1 MKVQDAR
8 RMPRRVQAP
17 NSQTP
22 IEGCWRAGRLRHFRV
37 FYQMACGSLTLPAA
51 SRLSAWRLERSLC
64 APAPFDHGSP
74 VLARFETFKLGPSHC
89 PGMEYRGDWSWAM
102 LPLPLWPKRPKSTP
116 PRQSAPIVLR
126 KLTIDCI
133 FRS

>member
-1 MKVQDAR
+1 
-8 RMPRRVQAP
+8 
-17 NSQTP
+17 
-22 IEGCWRAGRLRHFRV
+22 RLRHFRV

-51 SRLSAWRLERSLC
+51 SSLSAWRLERSLC
-64 APAPFDHGSP
+64 APAPFDLGSP

-133 FRS
+133 FRSKIAVYIGNFPTLVIVVCRTPKLGRCR